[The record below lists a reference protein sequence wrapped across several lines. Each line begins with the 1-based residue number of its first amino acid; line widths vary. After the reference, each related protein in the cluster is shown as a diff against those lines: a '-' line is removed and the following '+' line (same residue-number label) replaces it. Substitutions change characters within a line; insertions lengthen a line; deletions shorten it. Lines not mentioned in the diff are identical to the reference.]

1 MKNKNKFFIPK
12 RRNWVKV
19 NMNKF
24 TRCSVYRSRKRD
36 LIAKEHQKQ
45 IKERDAKWDDIC
57 GAMARVTESL
67 CDGEGCGYQ
76 DVDIEKGK

>member
-45 IKERDAKWDDIC
+45 IKDYK
-57 GAMARVTESL
+57 
-67 CDGEGCGYQ
+67 DG
-76 DVDIEKGK
+76 I

>member
-1 MKNKNKFFIPK
+1 MKNKNKFLSTPK

-24 TRCSVYRSRKRD
+24 TRCSVYRSKKID

-45 IKERDAKWDDIC
+45 IKDYK
-57 GAMARVTESL
+57 
-67 CDGEGCGYQ
+67 DG
-76 DVDIEKGK
+76 I